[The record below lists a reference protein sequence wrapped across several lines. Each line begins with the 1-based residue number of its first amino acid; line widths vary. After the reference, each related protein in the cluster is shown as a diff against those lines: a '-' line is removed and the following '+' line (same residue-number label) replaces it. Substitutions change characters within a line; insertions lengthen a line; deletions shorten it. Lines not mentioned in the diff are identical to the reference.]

1 MRLIDAHALERA
13 IMDTGI
19 YPANVCRAIR
29 KAPEAVVRC
38 KDCVKW
44 MTALCFMCS
53 FDENGSCTCGPG
65 GAFFC
70 VDGKRKEEDK

>member
-1 MRLIDAHALERA
+1 MRLIDADALERA

-19 YPANVCRAIR
+19 YPANVRRDIR

-38 KDCVKW
+38 EDCVKW

-53 FDENGSCTCGPG
+53 FDADGSCTGGPDG
-65 GAFFC
+65 EFFC
-70 VDGKRKEEDK
+70 ADGKKKEGSQ

>member
-13 IMDTGI
+13 IMDTGT
-19 YPANVCRAIR
+19 YPENVRRTIR

-53 FDENGSCTCGPG
+53 FDENGSCTGGPG

-70 VDGKRKEEDK
+70 ADGKRKEGNK